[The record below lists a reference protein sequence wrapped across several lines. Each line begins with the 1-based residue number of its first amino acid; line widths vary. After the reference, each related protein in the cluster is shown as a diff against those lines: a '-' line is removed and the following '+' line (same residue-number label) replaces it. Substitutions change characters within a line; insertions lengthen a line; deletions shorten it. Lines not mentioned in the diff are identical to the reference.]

1 MKVIRVA
8 KLSILLAVAL
18 FLFGLAFPAK
28 AGTCHVTLDKNN
40 TQGNGDCTNVSSG
53 AGTWVFT
60 YTVAGK
66 VTSFGRH
73 IKNNPGAGDICWLLA
88 IKKPRSGTDTAP
100 GIPAASQGVCGDDF
114 TDTNG
119 DPLTVSAFIQG
130 GADAKVDITVDYPDP

>member
-60 YTVAGK
+60 YTVAG
-66 VTSFGRH
+66 
-73 IKNNPGAGDICWLLA
+73 
-88 IKKPRSGTDTAP
+88 
-100 GIPAASQGVCGDDF
+100 
-114 TDTNG
+114 
-119 DPLTVSAFIQG
+119 
-130 GADAKVDITVDYPDP
+130 